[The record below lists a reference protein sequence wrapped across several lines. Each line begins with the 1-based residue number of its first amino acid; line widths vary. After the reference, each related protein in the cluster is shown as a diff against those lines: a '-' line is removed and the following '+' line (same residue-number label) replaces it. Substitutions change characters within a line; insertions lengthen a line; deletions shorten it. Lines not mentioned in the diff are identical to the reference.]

1 MKKLLIWAS
10 LWSLSWGAIAQSYA
24 FDQREVVKTV
34 VIDAGHG
41 GHDSGCSGHHHLEK
55 NNNLAV
61 ALQLGALIQQRYPQI
76 QVIYTRSSDVF
87 IPLEERAEIANR
99 AGADLFMSVHCNLNG
114 SRKHHAHG
122 TETYY
127 FNSDNQA
134 DAWLQARADAAH
146 PKDSLTHFA
155 PIRSF
160 RSEKSRKMAFL
171 IENAMQNVTKRHS
184 RGVKIDALRVL
195 YLTKMP
201 SVLSEIGFLTDS
213 NEGAYIS
220 SQAGQSEIA
229 QALFQAFEAYIDPMP
244 EVPAV
249 RNALAL
255 ISSIPLRTLP
265 SEVASIQA
273 KK

>member
-1 MKKLLIWAS
+1 MKKFLIWAS
-10 LWSLSWGAIAQSYA
+10 LWNLSGAVIAQTYS
-24 FDQREVVKTV
+24 FDQREIVKTV
-34 VIDAGHG
+34 VVDAGHG

-76 QVIYTRSSDVF
+76 NVVYTRSSDVF
-87 IPLEERAEIANR
+87 IPLEERAAIANH
-99 AGADLFMSVHCNLNG
+99 AGADLFMSVHCNYNG
-114 SRKHHAHG
+114 SRKHHASG

-127 FNSDNQA
+127 FNSDNHA
-134 DAWLQARADAAH
+134 DEWLQARDTAH
-146 PKDSLTHFA
+146 LKDSTHHFV

-184 RGVKIDALRVL
+184 RGVKIDALKVL

-201 SVLSEIGFLTDS
+201 SVLSEMGFLTDAR
-213 NEGAYIS
+213 EGAYIS

-229 QALFQAFEAYIDPMP
+229 LALFQAFEAYIDPSP
-244 EVPAV
+244 PPV

-255 ISSIPLRTLP
+255 VELIPLRTLP
-265 SEVASIQA
+265 TEIASIN
-273 KK
+273 K

>member
-1 MKKLLIWAS
+1 MKKILILAS
-10 LWSLSWGAIAQSYA
+10 LWSLSWVVVAQSYA
-24 FDQREVVKTV
+24 FDQRELVKTV

-55 NNNLAV
+55 NNNLEV

-99 AGADLFMSVHCNLNG
+99 AGADLFMSVHCNYNG
-114 SRKHHAHG
+114 SRKHHASG

-134 DAWLQARADAAH
+134 DAWLQARADANGTRD
-146 PKDSLTHFA
+146 PSTQLA

-171 IENAMQNVTKRHS
+171 IENAMQNVTRRHS
-184 RGVKIDALRVL
+184 RGVKVDALKVL

-201 SVLSEIGFLTDS
+201 SVLSEIGFLTDAQ
-213 NEGAYIS
+213 EGAYVS

-229 QALFQAFEAYIDPMP
+229 QALFQAFEAYIDPLP
-244 EVPAV
+244 PVVPV
-249 RNALAL
+249 RTALAL
-255 ISSIPLRTLP
+255 VSTIPLRTLP
-265 SEVASIQA
+265 SELASIQG

>member
-1 MKKLLIWAS
+1 MKKFLIWAS
-10 LWSLSWGAIAQSYA
+10 LWSLSGAAFAQTFS
-24 FDQREVVKTV
+24 FDQREIVKTV
-34 VIDAGHG
+34 VVDAGHG

-87 IPLEERAEIANR
+87 IPLEERAAIANH
-99 AGADLFMSVHCNLNG
+99 AGADLFMSVHCNYNG
-114 SRKHHAHG
+114 SRKHHASG

-134 DAWLQARADAAH
+134 DAWLQARVDTTRL
-146 PKDSLTHFA
+146 KDSTSQLV

-184 RGVKIDALRVL
+184 RGVKIDALKVL

-201 SVLSEIGFLTDS
+201 SVLSEIGFLS
-213 NEGAYIS
+213 ESHESAYIS
-220 SQAGQSEIA
+220 SAAGQSEIA
-229 QALFQAFEAYIDPMP
+229 QALFQAFEAYIDPSP
-244 EVPAV
+244 PAPV

-255 ISSIPLRTLP
+255 VELIPLRTLP
-265 SEVASIQA
+265 TEIASIH
-273 KK
+273 K

>member
-1 MKKLLIWAS
+1 MKKFLIWAS
-10 LWSLSWGAIAQSYA
+10 LWNLSGAAIAQTFS
-24 FDQREVVKTV
+24 FEQREIVKTV
-34 VIDAGHG
+34 VLDAGHG

-76 QVIYTRSSDVF
+76 QVIFTRSSDVF
-87 IPLEERAEIANR
+87 IPLEERAAIANQ
-99 AGADLFMSVHCNLNG
+99 AEADLFMSVHCNYNG
-114 SRKHHAHG
+114 SRKHHASG

-134 DAWLQARADAAH
+134 DAWLQARVDTNRL
-146 PKDSLTHFA
+146 KDSTNRFV

-184 RGVKIDALRVL
+184 RGVKIDALKVL

-201 SVLSEIGFLTDS
+201 SVLSEIGFLT
-213 NEGAYIS
+213 NAQEGAYIS
-220 SQAGQSEIA
+220 SSAGQSEIA
-229 QALFQAFEAYIDPMP
+229 QALFQAFEAYIDPSP
-244 EVPAV
+244 PAPV
-249 RNALAL
+249 RHTLAL
-255 ISSIPLRTLP
+255 VELIPLRTLP
-265 SEVASIQA
+265 TEVASIN
-273 KK
+273 K